1 MKNVVNAIEKQAI
14 SIKLT
19 IHYYVGIILLIYKK
33 KFEINLYSLIIVIFN
48 ESKRGSKR
56 FKS

>member
-1 MKNVVNAIEKQAI
+1 MKNVVNAIETQTI
-14 SIKLT
+14 SIKPT

-33 KFEINLYSLIIVIFN
+33 NLKLIYIHLIFIKFN